1 MTEHLQ
7 DNLKRHEAGTDVPA
21 SFVINT
27 VIPHKESLMSK
38 LGYFFAGVMT
48 GAVALGA
55 TAFLIDD
62 VANKTDA
69 ISDSD
74 DDSDDAESSD
84 CTGDAKA
91 AGETVTPA
99 T

>member
-1 MTEHLQ
+1 
-7 DNLKRHEAGTDVPA
+7 
-21 SFVINT
+21 
-27 VIPHKESLMSK
+27 
-38 LGYFFAGVMT
+38 MT